1 LHFKIEHT
9 TTYTYSQ
16 PVRLEPHDVRLCPRS
31 DAAQR
36 LESLDLQVTPT
47 PLQQSPIIEL
57 DGNTIVK
64 LWFAPEPTSQLIV
77 TVRSQVETLCPN
89 PFNYLLE
96 PWAQTL
102 PLNYPASMLSQLTPY
117 LCGPIWRGVDAAV
130 ATLAEEVSLA
140 VNGNVSLFLTEL
152 NQRIHHHC
160 KYVIR
165 ETGAPFPAGY
175 TWSQGYGSCRDL
187 AVLFMEACRSVGLA
201 ARFVSGYQ
209 CFADPAPDHVF
220 QLHAW
225 AEVYLPGAGWRGFD
239 PTQEAG
245 AVADRY
251 IALVA
256 SADPRDT
263 APLPGSISQA
273 NGAETQMDSVLAIT
287 PQNPNPSTPPPHA
300 PNSPRASG

>member
-1 LHFKIEHT
+1 MHFKIEHT

-16 PVRLEPHDVRLCPRS
+16 PVRLEPHVVRLCPRS

-36 LESLDLQVTPT
+36 LESLDLQVTPAT
-47 PLQQSPIIEL
+47 LQQSPVTEL

-64 LWFAPEPTSQLIV
+64 LWFAPAPASQLVV
-77 TVRSQVETLCPN
+77 TVRSTVETLCTN

-117 LCGPIWRGVDAAV
+117 LCGPIWRGIDHAV
-130 ATLAEEVSLA
+130 VTLAEAVSLA
-140 VNGNVSLFLTEL
+140 VNGNVSQFLTEL

-187 AVLFMEACRSVGLA
+187 TVLFMEACRAVGLA

-263 APLPGSISQA
+263 APLPGSISQT
-273 NGAETQMDSVLAIT
+273 NGAQTQMDSVLSIVESAV
-287 PQNPNPSTPPPHA
+287 
-300 PNSPRASG
+300 

>member
-1 LHFKIEHT
+1 LRFNIEHT
-9 TTYTYSQ
+9 TTYNYSQ

-31 DAAQR
+31 DAAQ
-36 LESLDLQVTPT
+36 SLKSWDLQVSPP
-47 PLQQSPIIEL
+47 PLQQSPVTEL

-64 LWFAPEPTSQLIV
+64 LWFAPAPTSQLIV
-77 TVRSQVETLCPN
+77 TVRSQVETHCTN

-102 PLNYPASMLSQLTPY
+102 PLNYPAAMLNQLTPY
-117 LCGPIWRGVDAAV
+117 LCGPIWRSIDPAV
-130 ATLAEEVSLA
+130 VTLAEEISLT
-140 VNGNVSLFLTEL
+140 VNGNVSQFLTAL
-152 NQRIHHHC
+152 NQRIHDHC

-187 AVLFMEACRSVGLA
+187 TVLFMEACRAVGLA

-209 CFADPAPDHVF
+209 CFADPEPDHVF

-225 AEVYLPGAGWRGFD
+225 AEVYLPGGGWRGFD
-239 PTQEAG
+239 PTQAAG

-273 NGAETQMDSVLAIT
+273 NNAQTVMDYQLRIT
-287 PQNPNPSTPPPHA
+287 PMLQA
-300 PNSPRASG
+300 VV